1 MAEQNFVTPLKQ
13 LAAVK
18 EELKVLAIALSSV
31 RVIDPHEM
39 SKELNDHLAK
49 IRPFLLE
56 THMLSSKENDLLEEI
71 NHLAQTC
78 LKMAEVRQRFENGD
92 FNGQDPTQ

>member
-1 MAEQNFVTPLKQ
+1 MTDNTFGIPLKQ
-13 LAAVK
+13 LTAVK
-18 EELKVLAIALSSV
+18 EELKVLAISLSSV

-39 SKELNDHLAK
+39 SKELNDHTAK

-56 THMLSSKENDLLEEI
+56 AHKLSSKENDLLEEI

-92 FNGQDPTQ
+92 LKGQDPF